1 MFGAAGLAADLPGSL
16 MVSDEHAGYVIGS
29 PMSSWSARKA
39 TLPLTR
45 SSRIEGSAQ
54 RYCSSAH
61 HRGLLSIS
69 MTSATT
75 RTVDEFRNEVRHF
88 FDDVLPTVLDGVE
101 GTSARAK
108 AWRASLYEHSLA
120 ALDYPI
126 AFGGRG
132 LGADQMQ
139 VWREESRGHI
149 PREDA
154 MFGIGV
160 GMAMP
165 TIRDYASDELKD
177 RFLTPGLR
185 GDDIWCQMYSEPG
198 SGSDLASLTTKA
210 ELDGDEWIVS
220 GQKVWT
226 SGAQQ
231 SQYAILLARTDWD
244 APKHRGITMLILP
257 MEQPGVEVRGL
268 VQMTG
273 VSEFNEVFIDEAR
286 VPKDWVIG
294 EVNGGWA
301 TAVAL
306 LGHERQQTG
315 TKSMSG
321 TAESRSKAGRSP
333 IPVAQLRELAA
344 RAGRTHD
351 PVVRQ
356 QLATLYSGEQVVR
369 WIGARG
375 LHPSIGKL
383 WRTKQ
388 GRAAAELAAALAF
401 PGGAA
406 WGTDLEIERNLD
418 DDYFHYHFLNCRGMS
433 LGGGTDEIQRNTLGE
448 RALGLPREPG
458 VDKNTPFNE
467 LPKN

>member
-1 MFGAAGLAADLPGSL
+1 MPTIESFRDEVRTFFDTTLPGVLQDKS
-16 MVSDEHAGYVIGS
+16 G
-29 PMSSWSARKA
+29 
-39 TLPLTR
+39 
-45 SSRIEGSAQ
+45 
-54 RYCSSAH
+54 
-61 HRGLLSIS
+61 
-69 MTSATT
+69 TT
-75 RTVDEFRNEVRHF
+75 E
-88 FDDVLPTVLDGVE
+88 
-101 GTSARAK
+101 RAK
-108 AWRASLYEHSLA
+108 AWRAALFDHGLA
-120 ALDYPI
+120 GLGYPTDC
-126 AFGGRG
+126 GGRD
-132 LGADQMQ
+132 LGDEYQQ
-139 VWREESRGHI
+139 VWREESRGRI

-165 TIRDYASDELKD
+165 TIRDMASDDLKK
-177 RFLTPGLR
+177 RFIPAGLR
-185 GDDIWCQMYSEPG
+185 GDDVWCQMYSEPG
-198 SGSDLASLTTKA
+198 SGSDLASLTTRA

-231 SQYAILLARTDWD
+231 SQYAILLARTAWD
-244 APKHRGITMLILP
+244 APKHRGITMFVMA

-286 VPKDWVIG
+286 IPKDWVVG

-315 TKSMSG
+315 AKSMSG
-321 TAESRSKAGRSP
+321 TAQSRSKAGRSP
-333 IPVAQLRELAA
+333 IPVAQLRELAD
-344 RAGRTHD
+344 RAGRTSD

-356 QLATLYSGEQVVR
+356 QLARLHSGEQIVR

-375 LHPSIGKL
+375 IHPSIGKL

-388 GRAAAELAAALAF
+388 GRAAADLAATLAF
-401 PGGAA
+401 PGSPA
-406 WGTDLEIERNLD
+406 WRTDMADPRNVD
-418 DDYFHYHFLNCRGMS
+418 DDYFNYHVLNCRGMS

-458 VDKNTPFNE
+458 PDRNTPFNE
-467 LPKN
+467 LPRN

>member
-1 MFGAAGLAADLPGSL
+1 MPEAP
-16 MVSDEHAGYVIGS
+16 
-29 PMSSWSARKA
+29 
-39 TLPLTR
+39 
-45 SSRIEGSAQ
+45 
-54 RYCSSAH
+54 
-61 HRGLLSIS
+61 
-69 MTSATT
+69 
-75 RTVDEFRNEVRHF
+75 TVDSFRSEIRTF
-88 FDDVLPTVLDGVE
+88 FDDTLPAVLDGVE
-101 GTSARAK
+101 GTTLRAK
-108 AWRASLYEHSLA
+108 AWRAALFDQGLA
-120 ALDYPI
+120 ALDYPVQ
-126 AFGGRG
+126 FGGRALEPG
-132 LGADQMQ
+132 LMQ
-139 VWREESRGHI
+139 VWREESRGRI

-165 TIRDYASDELKD
+165 TIRDLASDELKE
-177 RFLTPGLR
+177 RFLRHGLR

-198 SGSDLASLTTKA
+198 SGSDLASLSTRA
-210 ELDGDEWIVS
+210 ELDGDEWIVT

-244 APKHRGITMLILP
+244 APKHRGITMFVLP
-257 MEQPGVEVRGL
+257 MDQPGVDVRGL

-286 VPKDWVIG
+286 IPKDWVVG

-315 TKSMSG
+315 AKSMSG
-321 TAESRSKAGRSP
+321 TANSRSKAGRSP
-333 IPVAQLRELAA
+333 IPVSQLRELASRAERSDDPIIRQDLA
-344 RAGRTHD
+344 RLHT
-351 PVVRQ
+351 
-356 QLATLYSGEQVVR
+356 GEQIVR

-375 LHPSIGKL
+375 VHPSIGKL
-383 WRTKQ
+383 WRTRQ
-388 GRAAAELAAALAF
+388 GRAAADLAAALAF
-401 PGGAA
+401 PGSPA
-406 WGTDLEIERNLD
+406 WQTDMTDQRNID
-418 DDYFHYHFLNCRGMS
+418 DDYFSYHILNCRGMS

-458 VDKNTPFNE
+458 PDRNTPFSE